1 MIDTAALLVDQ
12 LNQDPNVAAS
22 LPGGIYAYRIP
33 PDATPPLALVLVPG
47 NFPAAAP
54 TIEWWQSMATI
65 DIHAESPAV
74 SNNIADRITQVVTNI
89 VGSYNQAVVADCQVT
104 SVASIVDGAWTP
116 TRYRQVV
123 TVDLTARRTFE
134 GG

>member
-1 MIDTAALLVDQ
+1 MIDTASLLVEQ
-12 LNQDPNVAAS
+12 LNLDPDVAADLS
-22 LPGGIYAYRIP
+22 GGIYAYRIP
-33 PDATPPLALVLVPG
+33 PDASPPLALVLVPG
-47 NFPAAAP
+47 NFPSAAP

-65 DIHAESPAV
+65 DIHAETPGV
-74 SNNIADRITQVVTNI
+74 SSAIAEKVTQVVTNI
-89 VGSYNQAVVADCQVT
+89 VGSYRQGVVADCQVT